1 MGSGKKRIEVAAE
14 LGIRF
19 NVVPNIGKQDGI
31 DAARAF
37 FPRCMFDR
45 ER

>member
-31 DAARAF
+31 HAARAF